1 MNLSINP
8 LTGKIP
14 ESIGNLR
21 SLESLDLS
29 RNQLFGPIP
38 QSLSSLTF
46 LSYLNLSFNNLSG
59 EIPSGTSSFTKVPCS
74 PGEDADPEAKPNG
87 GGNIGA
93 DKNDE
98 DRPESLSFYISI
110 IAGFIVGFCGV
121 CSAQLLKHHR
131 GRLSF
136 KSLII

>member
-1 MNLSINP
+1 MNLSMNH

-14 ESIGNLR
+14 DSIGNLK

-59 EIPSGTSSFTKVPCS
+59 EIPYGNQLQTINDLSIYKGNSLLSGPPLSTRCPR
-74 PGEDADPEAKPNG
+74 EDTDPEAKPNG
-87 GGNIGA
+87 VVILEQIRMMKT
-93 DKNDE
+93 D
-98 DRPESLSFYISI
+98 LSHYRSTL
-110 IAGFIVGFCGV
+110 A
-121 CSAQLLKHHR
+121 L
-131 GRLSF
+131 
-136 KSLII
+136 

>member
-29 RNQLFGPIP
+29 RNQLFGPVP

-59 EIPSGTSSFTKVPCS
+59 EIPSGTSSFNKVPCS

-98 DRPESLSFYISI
+98 DRPESL
-110 IAGFIVGFCGV
+110 FIVGFCGV
-121 CSAQLLKHHR
+121 CSAQLLKHRR
-131 GRLSF
+131 GKLTV